1 MAYQSSK
8 HAGLSPI
15 TKRHKAGLILLCR
28 RLRRNQRYRR
38 GSPHRAIRSGWAAVN
53 GPTKNEN
60 QKDKKSATNSRR
72 DRARILG

>member
-28 RLRRNQRYRR
+28 RLRRNQT
-38 GSPHRAIRSGWAAVN
+38 AQLQVMIETACAAQRIN
-53 GPTKNEN
+53 IKALTSE
-60 QKDKKSATNSRR
+60 QIESTLKS
-72 DRARILG
+72 